1 MNKAIPPFCQR
12 GSDRREVSMR
22 ALAAFGERDL
32 TEVTL
37 TDLSYEGC
45 RIATAETLRSGESI
59 ELRVARLGII
69 AGEICWSSAG
79 SAGVRFIG

>member
-1 MNKAIPPFCQR
+1 MHSATPPFCQR
-12 GSDRREVSMR
+12 GSDRRVVSMR
-22 ALAAFGERDL
+22 ALAALGEPELSD
-32 TEVTL
+32 VTL

-45 RIATAETLRSGESI
+45 RIETKRSLRSGESI